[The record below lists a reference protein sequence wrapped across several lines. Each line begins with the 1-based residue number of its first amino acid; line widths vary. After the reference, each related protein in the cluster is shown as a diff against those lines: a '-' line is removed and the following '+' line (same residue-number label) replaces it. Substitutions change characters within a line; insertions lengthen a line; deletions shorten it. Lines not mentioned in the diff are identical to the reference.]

1 MALTEEQRLR
11 QCRRCLLKDGLDDA
25 YYQSILEYIE
35 SLPEADQAGEQLYR
49 ERLEHCTACEALV
62 NGMCRL
68 CGCFVEV
75 RAAKR
80 RQHCAKSAEVW

>member
-1 MALTEEQRLR
+1 MAATEDQRLR
-11 QCRRCLLKDGLDDA
+11 QCRRCLLKDGMDEE

-35 SLPEADQAGEQLYR
+35 SLPEEDKADEELYG
-49 ERLEHCTACEALV
+49 ERLSRCTACDALV

-75 RAAKR
+75 RAAKFK
-80 RQHCAKSAEVW
+80 QHCARSAEIW

>member
-1 MALTEEQRLR
+1 MVSTGEKKPR
-11 QCRRCLLKDGLDDA
+11 QCRRCLLRDGLDDA

-35 SLPEADQAGEQLYR
+35 SLPEAEKSDEELYR
-49 ERLEHCTACEALV
+49 ERLGRCAACDALI

-75 RAAKR
+75 RAAKL
-80 RQHCAKSAEVW
+80 RQHCAKSSEIW

>member
-1 MALTEEQRLR
+1 MIPNEEKELR
-11 QCRRCLLKDGLDDA
+11 QCRRCLLRDGLDDA

-35 SLPEADQAGEQLYR
+35 SLPEAEKSDEKLYR
-49 ERLEHCTACEALV
+49 ERLSRCTVCDALI

-75 RAAKR
+75 RAAKLW
-80 RQHCAKSAEVW
+80 QHCAKSSEIW